1 MAKNDR
7 DEKPVVGDESAERD
21 AQKRKRSSLR
31 SIEADLKVIVGR
43 KDADED
49 NDKRGE
55 DKENKESTYEV
66 FWEFSQSLAA
76 QSEYVNT
83 FLATSLHTSNDSA
96 PHKDHNEIV
105 FEDITPSQWKLMMR
119 FINNPLAF
127 TEMEVHEA
135 VDVAPLFDK
144 YEFANGVKLCDEVLF
159 KKVDFEVHID
169 IKNLDQMED
178 LTQIALLAHNFN
190 LKKTSYM
197 GRNWLRE
204 LLYDSIEGKSVTKFP
219 LTKTQISLLVPVI
232 LHDNEL
238 QDMFDVLGLGE
249 FGDFDD
255 DDVAEHFDKGG
266 AEFSLGLENIVRMY
280 FDDADHIDLTNPMF
294 PSLLLA
300 RIGQISATSL
310 CQLHVKSIRV
320 RFAEE
325 REWHEY
331 HFDFNGNYAG
341 GVRNVIRCPITK
353 NWQLLVNDGQ
363 LLSTCKNSRFLPVP
377 PPRGWDK
384 KVVVQYRH

>member
-190 LKKTSYM
+190 LK
-197 GRNWLRE
+197 
-204 LLYDSIEGKSVTKFP
+204 LLPF
-219 LTKTQISLLVPVI
+219 I
-232 LHDNEL
+232 L
-238 QDMFDVLGLGE
+238 
-249 FGDFDD
+249 
-255 DDVAEHFDKGG
+255 
-266 AEFSLGLENIVRMY
+266 
-280 FDDADHIDLTNPMF
+280 DA
-294 PSLLLA
+294 S
-300 RIGQISATSL
+300 
-310 CQLHVKSIRV
+310 
-320 RFAEE
+320 
-325 REWHEY
+325 
-331 HFDFNGNYAG
+331 
-341 GVRNVIRCPITK
+341 
-353 NWQLLVNDGQ
+353 
-363 LLSTCKNSRFLPVP
+363 
-377 PPRGWDK
+377 
-384 KVVVQYRH
+384 